1 MDISDGVHKKPT
13 KSPIYSK
20 LGLVLALQIVGEVVV
35 VLAAEIMRV

>member
-20 LGLVLALQIVGEVVV
+20 SLLLVYIEYLFTFEKNNI
-35 VLAAEIMRV
+35 